1 MCQLD
6 TADSQRPL
14 RLVPNLAPAQGVD
27 GFSAAEV
34 VAITAVVEQLPIA
47 AAVHSLDGVVIAVNE
62 EFRGLLGYDP
72 GELIGNPALDLVPEA
87 DRRSARQLTRSLGE
101 APSIDYRGRSTPVR
115 SLRRLYRRDGTIVS
129 CWMHIGTGVLAGRC
143 VAILCMDLVD
153 PLVHD
158 AHRWRTRAERDDLT
172 GMYRRASFLDHI
184 ESWIA
189 DDRPLAL
196 AFVDVDNLKHINDDL
211 GHGAGD
217 CLLQAVAR
225 GLTTWRPKDAVTGRF
240 AGDEFVLALPDTDF
254 ERPGPF
260 CAELREHVC
269 REPVP
274 WHGQTLPLSVSIGAV
289 VRRPGESAADLVARA
304 DKLMYVAKNDLRN
317 LNSSALDSRRGCDV

>member
-14 RLVPNLAPAQGVD
+14 RLVPNLTPAKGVE
-27 GFSAAEV
+27 GLSADEM
-34 VAITAVVEQLPIA
+34 VAITAIVEQLPIA
-47 AAVHSLDGVVIAVNE
+47 AAVHSIDGVVIAVNE

-72 GELIGNPALDLVPEA
+72 GELIGAPALDLVPEA
-87 DRRSARQLTRSLGE
+87 DRRSARQLTRLLGE
-101 APSIDYRGRSTPVR
+101 AASIDHRGRSTPVR

-129 CWMHIGTGVLAGRC
+129 CWMHIGTGVLAGRR

-153 PLVHD
+153 PLVQD
-158 AHRWRTRAERDDLT
+158 ANRWRTRAERDDLT
-172 GMYRRASFLDHI
+172 GIYRRASFLDHI

-189 DDRPLAL
+189 EDRPLAL
-196 AFVDVDNLKHINDDL
+196 AFVDVDNLKHVNDDL
-211 GHGAGD
+211 GHRAGD

-225 GLTTWRPKDAVTGRF
+225 GLTTWRPDAVTGRF

-254 ERPGPF
+254 AQPGPF

-289 VRRPGESAADLVARA
+289 VRRPGESASDLVARA

-317 LNSSALDSRRGCDV
+317 LNPSALNSRRGGDV